1 MNWLDLLASI
11 LGITC
16 VVLAG
21 RNSKYNFW
29 VGYLYT
35 TALFALFWQNNL
47 VASLMLQPVSL
58 GINIMGHYRWTH
70 PKDDEKSSQDSKALK
85 VTMLSWPERILC
97 IFAVFIIAFAWGW
110 LLDRLFPADPHP
122 YLDSCVTVL
131 ILMAQFLSAQKKWD
145 CWVAWLIVNVTQMAL
160 HLSVGNFF
168 MPIVCGL
175 YLINGIISL
184 LNWGKLYKKN
194 AYFQILMAENDI
206 LLDIRG
212 LHASIGDKEILKGID
227 LTIRKGEVHA
237 VMGPNGAGK
246 STLSA
251 VLVGRPDYTVTEGSV
266 TFLGRD
272 LLAMSPEE
280 RSWAGIF
287 LSFQSPIEIPGVS
300 ITNFMKAAVNA
311 RRKAQGLED
320 LKPAEFIKMMKEK
333 MAMVQ
338 MKGEFAK
345 REVNVGFSGGEK
357 KRNEIFQMAM
367 LDPMLSILDETDSGL
382 DVDAL
387 RIVAEGVNKLR
398 TPEKS
403 AIVITHYQRLLEYIV
418 PDVVHVL
425 KAGRIVKTGGR
436 ELVDIIDRNGYD
448 AF

>member
-1 MNWLDLLASI
+1 MNWLDLVASI

-85 VTMLSWPERILC
+85 VSMLSWPERILC
-97 IFAVFIIAFAWGW
+97 IVSVFVIAFAWGW

-145 CWVAWLIVNVTQMAL
+145 CWVAWLVVNVTQMAL

-194 AYFQILMAENDI
+194 A
-206 LLDIRG
+206 
-212 LHASIGDKEILKGID
+212 
-227 LTIRKGEVHA
+227 
-237 VMGPNGAGK
+237 
-246 STLSA
+246 
-251 VLVGRPDYTVTEGSV
+251 
-266 TFLGRD
+266 
-272 LLAMSPEE
+272 
-280 RSWAGIF
+280 
-287 LSFQSPIEIPGVS
+287 
-300 ITNFMKAAVNA
+300 
-311 RRKAQGLED
+311 
-320 LKPAEFIKMMKEK
+320 
-333 MAMVQ
+333 
-338 MKGEFAK
+338 
-345 REVNVGFSGGEK
+345 
-357 KRNEIFQMAM
+357 
-367 LDPMLSILDETDSGL
+367 
-382 DVDAL
+382 
-387 RIVAEGVNKLR
+387 
-398 TPEKS
+398 
-403 AIVITHYQRLLEYIV
+403 
-418 PDVVHVL
+418 
-425 KAGRIVKTGGR
+425 
-436 ELVDIIDRNGYD
+436 
-448 AF
+448 